1 MHPRGKVCVV
11 TGAASGIGEAVA
23 RAYVEAGARGVVIA
37 DLNAEKLA
45 TVAAN
50 IGALGVPT
58 DVSKEADM
66 LSGSETVMM
75 TSVALDASA
84 HRSGAADMICG
95 ANAFM
100 MTSVA
105 DL

>member
-1 MHPRGKVCVV
+1 MNSN
-11 TGAASGIGEAVA
+11 T
-23 RAYVEAGARGVVIA
+23 
-37 DLNAEKLA
+37 A
-45 TVAAN
+45 TVLRQET
-50 IGALGVPT
+50 IAL
-58 DVSKEADM
+58 VSKEACM

-75 TSVALDASA
+75 TSVALDATA